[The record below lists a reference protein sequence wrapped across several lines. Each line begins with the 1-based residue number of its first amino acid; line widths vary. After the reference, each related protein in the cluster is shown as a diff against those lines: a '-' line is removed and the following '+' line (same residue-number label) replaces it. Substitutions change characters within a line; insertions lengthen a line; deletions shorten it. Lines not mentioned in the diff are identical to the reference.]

1 MDQRYY
7 NVSNAESPYASLGQY
22 MSATFT
28 WMFLGLLVT
37 FGVAM
42 ATVFSGAFYF
52 LYGTGLVF
60 VLSIVELILV
70 FVLSAKVYTLQPATA
85 TGLFFAYAA
94 LNGINL
100 SVYLVVYDLASL
112 LLAFLVGAVYF
123 GIMAVYGNRTSRDL
137 SGWGPMLFGALITL
151 IVVTVVG
158 GLLSMFGIL
167 GFGTL
172 DLVVSAVGLLIFM
185 AFTAY
190 DTQKLKYYYSTF
202 GGDEVMLH
210 KSAVIGALDLYL
222 DYINIFIYILRI
234 LGRSRRN

>member
-1 MDQRYY
+1 
-7 NVSNAESPYASLGQY
+7 
-22 MSATFT
+22 MSKTFT

-37 FGVAM
+37 FGVAV
-42 ATVFSGAFYF
+42 ATVFSGAFIF
-52 LYGTGLVF
+52 LYTSGLVF
-60 VLSIVELILV
+60 ALTIAELVLVM
-70 FVLSAKVYTLQPATA
+70 VLAAKVYTLQPATA

-100 SVYLVVYDLASL
+100 SVYLIVYDLATL

-137 SGWGPMLFGALITL
+137 SGWGPMLMGALITL
-151 IVVTVVG
+151 LVMTVLG
-158 GLLSMFGIL
+158 GLLSMFGVMR
-167 GFGTL
+167 FGLL

-185 AFTAY
+185 GFTAY

-202 GGDEVMLH
+202 GGDEAMLH

-222 DYINIFIYILRI
+222 DYINIFLYILRI
-234 LGRSRRN
+234 LGRNRRN